1 MKDDGK
7 ACLADFG
14 LMSIALDPETTD
26 ITSST
31 GGAAKGT
38 YRWMSPELF
47 YPKEFNLPKF
57 QLTKESDCYAFGMV
71 IYEVSLRYEDKL
83 YFQVSPIRRRSYRVR
98 PPSKD
103 SNSRGRYRSWCL
115 KEPAQIFQ
123 MTLLQK

>member
-1 MKDDGK
+1 VKDDGK

-47 YPKEFNLPKF
+47 YPKEFGLPKF

-71 IYEVSLRYEDKL
+71 VYEVGPRCGVNYLS
-83 YFQVSPIRRRSYRVR
+83 RSSSHSFAV
-98 PPSKD
+98 
-103 SNSRGRYRSWCL
+103 GL
-115 KEPAQIFQ
+115 IG
-123 MTLLQK
+123 

>member
-47 YPKEFNLPKF
+47 YPKEFNLLKF

-71 IYEVSLRYEDKL
+71 IYEVGSRCEGKL
-83 YFQVSPIRRRSYRVR
+83 SFRVSRTRLRSYRVR

-103 SNSRGRYRSWCL
+103 SNNRGKYRSWCL

-123 MTLLQK
+123 TTLLQK